1 MNIELLK
8 EKLIYLF
15 KWMIHQGY
23 VIFPILYILYALVLN
38 KAINVSILL
47 FWLGTGA
54 LGHFAFVAWR
64 KHDLADDEIDIQP
77 QQKHEDSEA
86 RINWKGIKQTLVSL
100 SLSEICHWILT
111 IAFLFLTWWAML
123 QGLGLLFVETG
134 DSDWYTMLFSTI
146 VTLTL
151 FWLVLMITK
160 RKNMIALI
168 LFYLLFDML
177 SAFMFNFVHFYDNIS
192 FTQKMDSDMQSC
204 MTYMDIQR
212 NKVSLL
218 AQEIGTKYGEVKA
231 AEEKQTRELN
241 RKRNNIDLNIQT
253 YEKRRND
260 IEQTLSSTRD
270 SIQRASLL
278 NDRRRITQNI
288 QNLEKEKEKLIYK
301 TIEIRNMVEWNNLK
315 VFADTLVHTKDEL
328 DRLCNHYTDN
338 AINQSFGL
346 EELNRSKDKVNEI
359 QALIENLSND
369 KLLASHHINM
379 PNDTISYILQKIQS
393 RGSDRFASLNNLFG
407 AVGELFDTAKE
418 KEEKELALAQKYN
431 QNPTLIAFHK
441 EEKSFENRLL
451 FLSIAMSILIDLLPL
466 ALGIFVALGK
476 AKQTWSFATIGA
488 VFFIIACFLLH

>member
-1 MNIELLK
+1 M
-8 EKLIYLF
+8 F
-15 KWMIHQGY
+15 HQGY
-23 VIFPILYILYALVLN
+23 VVFPVLYILYALAFDKV
-38 KAINVSILL
+38 INISILL
-47 FWLGTGA
+47 FWLGSGA

-64 KHDLADDEIDIQP
+64 KHDLADDEIDIFP
-77 QQKHEDSEA
+77 NHKSDNSEEKA
-86 RINWKGIKQTLVSL
+86 SWKSIKQTLLSL
-100 SLSEICHWILT
+100 SLSEVCHWILT
-111 IAFLFLTWWAML
+111 IAFLFLTWWAMV
-123 QGLGLLFVETG
+123 QGLSLLFVDTDG
-134 DSDWYTMLFSTI
+134 SNWYIYLFSTV

-212 NKVSLL
+212 NKVSQL
-218 AQEIGTKYGEVKA
+218 AQEIGTEYGKIKA
-231 AEEKQTRELN
+231 AEDKAVQELN
-241 RKRNNIDLNIQT
+241 RQRNNIDSNIRT
-253 YEKRRND
+253 YEKRRD
-260 IEQTLSSTRD
+260 DYEQRLSSTKD
-270 SIQRASLL
+270 SLQRLTIF
-278 NDRRRITQNI
+278 NERRRCTERIRD
-288 QNLEKEKEKLIYK
+288 LEKQKENLIYK
-301 TIEIRNMVEWNNLK
+301 KIEIKNSVEWNNLK
-315 VFADTLVHTKDEL
+315 GFADTLVRSKDEL

-338 AINQSFGL
+338 TINQSFGL

-359 QALIENLSND
+359 QALIENLS
-369 KLLASHHINM
+369 KHRLLASYHINT
-379 PNDTISYILQKIQS
+379 PNDTISYIIKKIQS

-407 AVGELFDTAKE
+407 AIGEVFDTAKE
-418 KEEKELALAQKYN
+418 KEEKEVALAHKYN

-476 AKQTWSFATIGA
+476 AKKTWSFATIGA
-488 VFFIIACFLLH
+488 VFFIITCILLH

>member
-1 MNIELLK
+1 
-8 EKLIYLF
+8 
-15 KWMIHQGY
+15 MIHQGY
-23 VIFPILYILYALVLN
+23 VIYPVLYILYALALDKV
-38 KAINVSILL
+38 INVSFLL
-47 FWLGTGA
+47 FWLGVGA

-77 QQKHEDSEA
+77 HQKHEDSED
-86 RINWKGIKQTLVSL
+86 RINWKGFKQTLTSL

-111 IAFLFLTWWAML
+111 IAFLFLTWWAMV
-123 QGLGLLFVETG
+123 QGLNLLFVNNE
-134 DSDWYTMLFSTI
+134 DSNWYIYLFSSI

-212 NKVSLL
+212 NKVSQL

-241 RKRNNIDLNIQT
+241 RKRNIIDSNIQT

-260 IEQTLSSTRD
+260 IEQTLSSTKD
-270 SIQRASLL
+270 SIQRQSLS

-288 QNLEKEKEKLIYK
+288 QRLEREKENLTYK
-301 TIEIRNMVEWNNLK
+301 TIEVKNMVEWNNLK
-315 VFADTLVHTKDEL
+315 VFADTLVHAKDEL

-338 AINQSFGL
+338 AINQNFGQ

-359 QALIENLSND
+359 QALIENLSTD
-369 KLLASHHINM
+369 KLLASYHINM
-379 PNDTISYILQKIQS
+379 SNDTISYILQKIQS
-393 RGSDRFASLNNLFG
+393 RGSDRFASLNNLFS

-418 KEEKELALAQKYN
+418 KEAKELALAHKYN

-476 AKQTWSFATIGA
+476 AKKTWSFATIGA